1 MWIEGKIRNINYVI
15 GCVYRAPGSSASDF
29 FDYLDDVLR
38 AETRSGKEVI
48 ITGDL
53 NCNLHDES
61 LAQTQRALEFMEANG
76 LSQLISVSTRYSQTS
91 ATLIDLLITS
101 TPRIFSRAGVLEN
114 ALSDHQ
120 PIYGVIP
127 NLSCRQQHK
136 VISTRRW
143 REDCVEAFQADL
155 VNIPWNELRAP
166 NDIDGKV
173 ENWMK
178 FFRSRMDKH
187 FSLRKKR
194 IREFDHLWLDSSILR
209 LGGAITFTGEPG
221 DLEIVTCGLYI
232 VN

>member
-1 MWIEGKIRNINYVI
+1 M
-15 GCVYRAPGSSASDF
+15 
-29 FDYLDDVLR
+29 
-38 AETRSGKEVI
+38 I

-53 NCNLHDES
+53 NCNLRDEL
-61 LAQTQRALEFMEANG
+61 LAQTQRALEFMEANT

-114 ALSDHQ
+114 ALSDHH

-178 FFRSRMDKH
+178 ST
-187 FSLRKKR
+187 KK
-194 IREFDHLWLDSSILR
+194 
-209 LGGAITFTGEPG
+209 PG
-221 DLEIVTCGLYI
+221 D
-232 VN
+232 